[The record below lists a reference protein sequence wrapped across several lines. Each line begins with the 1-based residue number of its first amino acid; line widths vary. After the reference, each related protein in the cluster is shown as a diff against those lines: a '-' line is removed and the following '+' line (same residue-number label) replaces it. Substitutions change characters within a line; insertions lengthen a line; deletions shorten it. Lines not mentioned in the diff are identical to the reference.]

1 MFKHILIPVDMDAT
15 ELTNQAL
22 TVAEELS
29 AHDGAKVT
37 ALTVI
42 PDFNSS
48 LVASYFPENTIE
60 KAHDQVCRDLK
71 KFIDTHAKDP
81 SKISC
86 AVNEGSTRKRIVNYI
101 EEHDVDLVV
110 IPARKSNIS
119 KLLLGSNSSYVV
131 DHARC
136 SVLVVRPS

>member
-22 TVAEELS
+22 TVAEDFSERY
-29 AHDGAKVT
+29 GAKVT

-48 LVASYFPENTIE
+48 MVASYFPENTIQ
-60 KAHDQVCRDLK
+60 KAHDQVCRDLQ

-81 SKISC
+81 SKIAC
-86 AVNEGSTRKRIVNYI
+86 AVSEGSTRKRIVTYA
-101 EEHDVDLVV
+101 EEHNIDLIV
-110 IPARKSNIS
+110 IPARKSDIS

-131 DHARC
+131 DHARR
-136 SVLVVRPS
+136 SVLVVRP